1 MGVFHGKPVFY
12 GMMCNRQEADVSLSR
27 NTAADWVCEMATDLK
42 TESIEKGKD
51 LFPYSLVDETTDT
64 TGTAHLVIFLRGV
77 DSNLFIMEEILDIKL
92 IHGTTAGKDL
102 FEKICQCVT
111 DIKLPW
117 DKLVGLTT
125 DGALAMYSKKNG
137 LVGRIRLKMQGENC
151 AEQKEVFEYVMDFLL
166 TAMISSFLL
175 YKQFTEAL
183 LQVQK
188 KEKKRRGK
196 RSLEGIGDLIKVTWC
211 GGMEGDGR
219 GWKKDLVSQL
229 KGICEHTYYWID
241 NVFSIVNS
249 KYHFGTLMK
258 RKRVLTK

>member
-1 MGVFHGKPVFY
+1 MESSTGSINAVWFQYLTVF
-12 GMMCNRQEADVSLSR
+12 NRQEADVSLSR
-27 NTAADWVCEMATDLK
+27 NTVADWVCEMATDLK

-125 DGALAMYSKKNG
+125 DGALAMYSKKSG

-151 AEQKEVFEYVMDFLL
+151 AANKHFSTD
-166 TAMISSFLL
+166 SFQ
-175 YKQFTEAL
+175 YHTEAL
-183 LQVQK
+183 FGNNFK
-188 KEKKRRGK
+188 YKMKHIEDTT
-196 RSLEGIGDLIKVTWC
+196 RSANHRD
-211 GGMEGDGR
+211 
-219 GWKKDLVSQL
+219 
-229 KGICEHTYYWID
+229 
-241 NVFSIVNS
+241 
-249 KYHFGTLMK
+249 
-258 RKRVLTK
+258 